1 MIFSQKSKLYLN
13 SEDKHIVD
21 MMSFHSARLYNHCL
35 YTIKQYYELNNTY
48 IPFKDQYHIVKTNE
62 NYNLLITDSS
72 GQISRIVDKNFKSF
86 FSLLKLKQK
95 GKYSPEVKTPNF
107 LKKTEGWSIF
117 VSGRSARIK
126 KGKVYVGI
134 SEKFREKYNI
144 TKKDIIFN
152 LPKNLDI
159 KKLQQLQIK
168 PIYGGKEY
176 EILFC
181 YEKPNEIKG
190 LDNNSYLGLDC
201 GLDNLLGAYDQKNGK
216 SFIIN
221 GKPLKSINQHFNKKK
236 AYLQS
241 KYELNK
247 LKDKNTKKFI
257 KLSEKRKNKIN
268 DYFNKSVNTIVK
280 YCIKNDI
287 NNVVIGNF
295 KGIKQEINTG
305 KKNNQN
311 FVSIPFGI
319 LKRKLEAKCNYY
331 GINYILQE
339 ESYTSKCSSLDL
351 ESVKKHEEYVGKRI
365 KRGLFRTKNNVK
377 INADI
382 NGACNIIRKY
392 KSKSGGDLSP
402 TDVSGVV
409 NHPVRINPTKM
420 NLNIR

>member
-1 MIFSQKSKLYLN
+1 MF
-13 SEDKHIVD
+13 
-21 MMSFHSARLYNHCL
+21 
-35 YTIKQYYELNNTY
+35 
-48 IPFKDQYHIVKTNE
+48 
-62 NYNLLITDSS
+62 
-72 GQISRIVDKNFKSF
+72 
-86 FSLLKLKQK
+86 
-95 GKYSPEVKTPNF
+95 
-107 LKKTEGWSIF
+107 
-117 VSGRSARIK
+117 
-126 KGKVYVGI
+126 
-134 SEKFREKYNI
+134 
-144 TKKDIIFN
+144 
-152 LPKNLDI
+152 KNLDI

-319 LKRKLEAKCNYY
+319 LKR
-331 GINYILQE
+331 
-339 ESYTSKCSSLDL
+339 
-351 ESVKKHEEYVGKRI
+351 
-365 KRGLFRTKNNVK
+365 
-377 INADI
+377 
-382 NGACNIIRKY
+382 
-392 KSKSGGDLSP
+392 
-402 TDVSGVV
+402 
-409 NHPVRINPTKM
+409 
-420 NLNIR
+420 